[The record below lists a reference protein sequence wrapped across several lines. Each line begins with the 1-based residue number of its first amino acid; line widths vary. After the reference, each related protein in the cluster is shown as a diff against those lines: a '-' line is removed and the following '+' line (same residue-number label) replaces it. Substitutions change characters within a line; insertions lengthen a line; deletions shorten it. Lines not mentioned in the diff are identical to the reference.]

1 MDNQLLQAIMAQAQQ
16 PQTKTIVEFRGGI
29 LTQKGT
35 TVTADERKGKVA
47 LVMGEDGMLH
57 LQWTLRPSGNMVTD
71 LILFPKSATWQLL
84 PECSDGRVYLLQ
96 FKSSPSNRR
105 FFWMQEPLDD
115 KDEEIAKKIND
126 TIDSPPVQENS
137 LAGLM
142 GGDFDQS
149 RIQSM
154 LGAGARPATSPA
166 AIPTSSSSAT
176 PAAAAATATP
186 ATPAAAPAAA
196 TPAAAAAAAAPA
208 AAAGSEAAQS
218 EAALAASWNSLAA
231 QMQQQTQT
239 TLPEV
244 LDSSRVE
251 AALTDEMIERLMEHL
266 PETQQTPHDA
276 RQTLRSPQFQQTAQ
290 RLSSILN
297 SSQFPA
303 LMASLSLPHT
313 GSIGVE
319 AFLAA
324 IEEEAKKDDSP
335 K

>member
-35 TVTADERKGKVA
+35 TVTADDRKGKVA
-47 LVMGEDGMLH
+47 LILGEDGMLH

-71 LILFPKSATWQLL
+71 LILFPKSATWEPV
-84 PECSDGRVYLLQ
+84 PECADGRVFLLQ

-105 FFWMQEPLDD
+105 FFWMQEPSDE
-115 KDEEIAKKIND
+115 KDEEYMKKINE
-126 TIDSPPVQENS
+126 TIGNPPIQENG

-142 GGDFDQS
+142 GGGDFDQS

-154 LGAGARPATSPA
+154 LGAGAGARPATSPA
-166 AIPTSSSSAT
+166 AIATPSSASASG
-176 PAAAAATATP
+176 AAASAASAASGASGAAAGAAGATAG
-186 ATPAAAPAAA
+186 AG
-196 TPAAAAAAAAPA
+196 
-208 AAAGSEAAQS
+208 GSEAAQT
-218 EAALAASWNSLAA
+218 EASLAASWNSLAA
-231 QMQQQTQT
+231 SMQQQTQT
-239 TLPEV
+239 NLSDV
-244 LDSSRVE
+244 LNSDRVE
-251 AALTDEMIERLMEHL
+251 AALSDDMIARLQEYL
-266 PETQQTPHDA
+266 PATQQTPHDV
-276 RQTLRSPQFQQTAQ
+276 RQTLRSAQFQQTAG

-319 AFLAA
+319 AFIAA
-324 IEEEAKKDDSP
+324 IEAEANKDKDSP